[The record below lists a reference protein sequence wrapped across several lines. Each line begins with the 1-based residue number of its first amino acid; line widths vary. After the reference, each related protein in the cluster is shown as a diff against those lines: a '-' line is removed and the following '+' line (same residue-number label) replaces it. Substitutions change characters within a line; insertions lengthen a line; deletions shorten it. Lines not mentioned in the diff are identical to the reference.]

1 VCGFVRVFKDRTIK
15 IKCGFLEEEDNDKA
29 KLYCCCCT
37 VLKYEHI
44 PDENQ
49 EKPLLCDN
57 NAASGGHFETEY
69 SISSKKQMDGNGNTI
84 NVINLLSDPKKRF
97 EADRIK
103 EEWRQITHKPIVS
116 EVKQAAQLACE
127 GYLTSVEYMNIGNM
141 NITKIPSDQMDKLTS
156 IVTKRV
162 MLENIT
168 DNIELSSI
176 LASVRCTRLQLL
188 NVELSEVDTWAL
200 VTAMRVH
207 LEELWLENV
216 TLNIEELCQYEGLG
230 KCRELTVCG
239 DTRRKHESYLRRWAA
254 QKRWILTLDYDEML
268 MMEKALADSE

>member
-1 VCGFVRVFKDRTIK
+1 MIFTITVPGAETTPTTTSTSKTTSTSTLTTTTTIKPASTSTKTTTTTTTITTTSTIKPASTLTPTTKDNNENDTIIALIIFLVSILLMVIVCGFVRVFKDRTIK

-116 EVKQAAQLACE
+116 EVKQAAQLAWE
-127 GYLTSVEYMNIGNM
+127 GYLTSLEFMN
-141 NITKIPSDQMDKLTS
+141 
-156 IVTKRV
+156 
-162 MLENIT
+162 
-168 DNIELSSI
+168 
-176 LASVRCTRLQLL
+176 
-188 NVELSEVDTWAL
+188 
-200 VTAMRVH
+200 
-207 LEELWLENV
+207 
-216 TLNIEELCQYEGLG
+216 
-230 KCRELTVCG
+230 
-239 DTRRKHESYLRRWAA
+239 
-254 QKRWILTLDYDEML
+254 
-268 MMEKALADSE
+268 